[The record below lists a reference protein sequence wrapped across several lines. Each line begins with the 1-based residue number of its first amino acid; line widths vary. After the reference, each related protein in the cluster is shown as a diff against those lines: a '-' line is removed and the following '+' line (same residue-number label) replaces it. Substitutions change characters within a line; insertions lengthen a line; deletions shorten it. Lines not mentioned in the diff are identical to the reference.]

1 MLSSPH
7 MNNTYKCIKNIED
20 ESKSCVSNG
29 TVFELT
35 VIKINCDPGYSVNG
49 KDELVSVCY
58 DNEWVPPIKEC
69 IISHPPVD
77 CGRLPKN
84 ERDSQTS
91 GMPWDVTVLRSDKQT
106 KMVCLGTIITSR
118 VILTSEHC
126 LLASV
131 FDQYD
136 HKSMSRRNPL
146 DPAMFEVVHVNDLVY
161 QINSTWWSRV
171 KYFTSEF
178 VNIFKKTKFSTPLK
192 IEEFRYFKHGNQD
205 ESLYHDPL
213 IVIMEKEI
221 KFDSHVYPACVQ
233 WETPKRLNITTG
245 IAKYCLLISVFGQ
258 YDYKSMSRRNP
269 LDPEMFEVTLAN
281 DIGYF
286 TRPTWWTRMKYYAS
300 LFVDPTPKRLTP
312 LMIEE
317 FRYFKHGN
325 QDESLFHD
333 VLIVI
338 MEKEIK
344 FDSHVY
350 PACVQWR
357 NPERLNNTT
366 GIAKVEQFST
376 AAHQFGFRNKDYS
389 FMSHDACQENP
400 TYPYFVFNWAGLL
413 RSTDDAPN
421 TDRHDIKLFMKPKP
435 TALHEGKLFCLE
447 VKQNESITSQTLVG
461 SGVMIKTDRRYFI
474 RGIAGPRLLRYQSND
489 DAAFKDFMNTIRN
502 VANISFQHFSK
513 NISDAN
519 GSFDPEFVQEAVFVF
534 NYNFAS
540 ILRNHLKPVGELLTN
555 HPEKLLGVTDVAD
568 YVDWIKHVVAEVD
581 PYYILGL

>member
-1 MLSSPH
+1 MVKMICFSNGITRVFVCLFLLYLDPNSTVLCDAANELKSTLAPKICKVPMLSSPH

-245 IAKYCLLISVFGQ
+245 IAK
-258 YDYKSMSRRNP
+258 
-269 LDPEMFEVTLAN
+269 
-281 DIGYF
+281 
-286 TRPTWWTRMKYYAS
+286 
-300 LFVDPTPKRLTP
+300 
-312 LMIEE
+312 IEE

>member
-1 MLSSPH
+1 MVKMICFNNGIARVFVCLFLLHLDPNSTVLCDEANELKSTPAPKICEVPALSSLH
-7 MNNTYKCIKNIED
+7 TNYTYKCIKNVENG
-20 ESKSCVSNG
+20 SKSCVSNG
-29 TVFELT
+29 AVFEST
-35 VIKINCDPGYSVNG
+35 AIKITCDPGYSVNG
-49 KDELVSVCY
+49 KEELLSVCY
-58 DNEWVPPIKEC
+58 DNEWVPPVKEC
-69 IISHPPVD
+69 ITSHPPVD

-84 ERDSQTS
+84 ERDSRTW
-91 GMPWDVTVLRSDKQT
+91 GMPWDVVILRPDQKTTTV
-106 KMVCLGTIITSR
+106 CFGTIISSR
-118 VILTSEHC
+118 VILTSE
-126 LLASV
+126 
-131 FDQYD
+131 
-136 HKSMSRRNPL
+136 
-146 DPAMFEVVHVNDLVY
+146 
-161 QINSTWWSRV
+161 
-171 KYFTSEF
+171 
-178 VNIFKKTKFSTPLK
+178 
-192 IEEFRYFKHGNQD
+192 
-205 ESLYHDPL
+205 
-213 IVIMEKEI
+213 
-221 KFDSHVYPACVQ
+221 
-233 WETPKRLNITTG
+233 
-245 IAKYCLLISVFGQ
+245 YCLLISVFGQ

-269 LDPEMFEVTLAN
+269 LDPEMFEVMLAN
-281 DIGYF
+281 DLAYH
-286 TRPTWWTRMKYYAS
+286 TRPTWWSRMKYYAS
-300 LFVDPTPKRLTP
+300 LFVDPTPKRLTR

-376 AAHQFGFRNKDYS
+376 AAYQFGFRNKDYS
-389 FMSHDACQENP
+389 FMSHDACQKKP

-413 RSTDDAPN
+413 RRDDDEPN
-421 TDRHDIKLFMKPKP
+421 TDRDDIKLFMKPKP
-435 TALHEGKLFCLE
+435 TALHEGKVFCLE
-447 VKQNESITSQTLVG
+447 VKKNESIDSQTLAG

-474 RGIAGPRLLRYQSND
+474 RGIAGERLLRHQSHND
-489 DAAFKDFMNTIRN
+489 APFKQFMNTIRN

-581 PYYILGL
+581 PYYIL